1 MRNPAI
7 LALFSLLAPILPADA
22 QQDKAAEPAVY
33 KVEFAIRD
41 GSQAAAQAGR
51 RYTILVGAN
60 EKGFFNVGDKVP
72 YATSSFQPGVGSAGP
87 QPLMQY
93 TYLDTGVNIEC
104 RVAELNGK
112 IMLNAQLD
120 ISAIHQHDKPAA
132 MNPPNP
138 TVAAIRLGVIRA
150 LMSPGKPTQI
160 VSMDDP
166 VTMKKFDV
174 EATVTKLN

>member
-7 LALFSLLAPILPADA
+7 LALASLLAPIFPVHA
-22 QQDKAAEPAVY
+22 QEKAAEPAMH

-41 GSQAAAQAGR
+41 GSQAAAQTGR
-51 RYTILVGAN
+51 RYAIVVSAN
-60 EKGFFNVGDKVP
+60 EKGIFRIGEKVP
-72 YATSSFQPGVGSAGP
+72 YATSSFQPGMGGAGP

-104 RVAELNGK
+104 RLRELNGK
-112 IMLNAQLD
+112 ITLNADLD
-120 ISAIHQHDKPAA
+120 ISAVRQHEKTDTLH
-132 MNPPNP
+132 PPNP
-138 TVAAIRLGVIRA
+138 TVAAIRLGVSS

>member
-1 MRNPAI
+1 MRIPAI
-7 LALFSLLAPILPADA
+7 LALASLLAPILPVHA
-22 QQDKAAEPAVY
+22 QEKAAEPAVY

-41 GSQAAAQAGR
+41 GSQAAAQTGR
-51 RYTILVGAN
+51 RYSMLVGAN
-60 EKGFFNVGDKVP
+60 EKGFFNVGDKLP
-72 YATSSFQPGVGSAGP
+72 YATSSFQPGIGAAGP
-87 QPLMQY
+87 QPLMQH

-112 IMLNAQLD
+112 ITLNAQLD
-120 ISAIHQHDKPAA
+120 ISAIHQHDKVAA

-138 TVAAIRLGVIRA
+138 TVAAIRLGVST

>member
-1 MRNPAI
+1 MRSPAI
-7 LALFSLLAPILPADA
+7 LALASLLAPILPVHA
-22 QQDKAAEPAVY
+22 QEKTAEPAVY

-41 GSQAAAQAGR
+41 GSQAAQTGR
-51 RYTILVGAN
+51 RYTMVVSAN
-60 EKGFFNVGDKVP
+60 EKGIFRIGEKVP
-72 YATSSFQPGVGSAGP
+72 YATSSLQPGIGGAGP

-104 RVAELNGK
+104 RLRELNGK
-112 IMLNAQLD
+112 ITLNADLD
-120 ISAIHQHDKPAA
+120 ISAVRQHGKTDTL
-132 MNPPNP
+132 NPPNP
-138 TVAAIRLGVIRA
+138 TVAAIRLGVST

>member
-1 MRNPAI
+1 MRSPAI
-7 LALFSLLAPILPADA
+7 LALVSLLAPILPVHA
-22 QQDKAAEPAVY
+22 QEKTAEPTVY

-51 RYTILVGAN
+51 RYTMLVGAN
-60 EKGFFNVGDKVP
+60 EKGIFRVGEKVP
-72 YATSSFQPGVGSAGP
+72 YATSSFQPGIGGAGP

-104 RVAELNGK
+104 RLRELNGK
-112 IMLNAQLD
+112 ITLNADFD
-120 ISAIHQHDKPAA
+120 ISAVRQHEKADTLH
-132 MNPPNP
+132 PPNP
-138 TVAAIRLGVIRA
+138 TVDAIRLGVST

-166 VTMKKFDV
+166 VTMKKFDID
-174 EATVTKLN
+174 ATVTKLN

>member
-1 MRNPAI
+1 MRSPAI
-7 LALFSLLAPILPADA
+7 LALASLLAPILPVHA
-22 QQDKAAEPAVY
+22 QEKTAEPAVY

-41 GSQAAAQAGR
+41 GSQAAQTGR
-51 RYTILVGAN
+51 RYTMVVSAN
-60 EKGFFNVGDKVP
+60 EKGIFRIGEKVP
-72 YATSSFQPGVGSAGP
+72 YATSSLQPGIGGAGP

-104 RVAELNGK
+104 RLRELNGK
-112 IMLNAQLD
+112 ITLNADLD
-120 ISAIHQHDKPAA
+120 ISAVRQHEKTDTL
-132 MNPPNP
+132 NPPNP
-138 TVAAIRLGVIRA
+138 TVAAIRLGVST

>member
-1 MRNPAI
+1 MVV
-7 LALFSLLAPILPADA
+7 S
-22 QQDKAAEPAVY
+22 
-33 KVEFAIRD
+33 
-41 GSQAAAQAGR
+41 
-51 RYTILVGAN
+51 AN
-60 EKGFFNVGDKVP
+60 EKGIFRIGEKVP
-72 YATSSFQPGVGSAGP
+72 YATSSFQPGIGGAGP

-104 RVAELNGK
+104 RLRELNGK
-112 IMLNAQLD
+112 ITLNADLD
-120 ISAIHQHDKPAA
+120 ISAVRQHEKTDTL
-132 MNPPNP
+132 NPPNP
-138 TVAAIRLGVIRA
+138 PVAAIRLGVST